1 MKIISRIQEFNK
13 NIKVQELREQYE
25 AKSFVDILSVTRREM
40 SHSAFLVE
48 LLKDD
53 SFHGLGS
60 IPMHLFM
67 ELLLRRALQQNTKT
81 QEGGE
86 EVMFSEFKSAILSRK
101 LHFESIEVDK
111 EVSFEDAD
119 DNKGRVDILAK
130 CGVSPVQR
138 LGSKNKAVKSLNLI
152 IENKIYAGE
161 QDCQTDKYYKH
172 FNALLKNS
180 AKNVVVTNNDNTGP
194 RSRYNVYVY
203 LTPKS
208 GKELDKLQ
216 TPECNCKE
224 FIQICYQDI
233 LDDIIDPLLN
243 MDSLSARAR
252 FILEE
257 YKRSLGASFANV
269 ELNGDNCKR
278 KWKTIV
284 MAMGKKEVAE
294 ILDFWSNYRDLISA
308 AINEYNR
315 EADEDSDSEDNN
327 GRTYYDYNGQPFC
340 MGRLVEAI
348 ISEHAEKYEHNELN
362 QKFGDIVS
370 RIVSG
375 KKNSSYFDEQILT
388 KDYLSVYVFKQWNAT
403 NFPKFCQKVKEF
415 GWYELKEYKECIPSR
430 EESLILCDFYKKHE
444 KLITTVLEVIKM
456 FAEDDKDVKIAEAF
470 AKRNKSTRDR
480 TTYSLVLV
488 NRQDNTT
495 IPKLSWGRLV
505 MNILHDY
512 IEDATTY
519 DEVLSTF
526 GLKDSDLKK
535 FQNET
540 KGYSGFFT
548 EPTYLL
554 QLMDGE
560 YCVKKGWQ
568 PNQLKT
574 FISRARECGYEISED
589 KE

>member
-1 MKIISRIQEFNK
+1 MENIISRIQEFNK
-13 NIKVQELREQYE
+13 DVKVQELRNQYE
-25 AKSFVDILSVTRREM
+25 ANSFVDILSVTRREM

-48 LLKDD
+48 LLKDN

-81 QEGGE
+81 LDGGE
-86 EVMFSEFKSAILSRK
+86 EVMFSELKSAILSRK

-119 DNKGRVDILAK
+119 NNKGRVDILAK

-138 LGSKNKAVKSLNLI
+138 AGSKNKAVKSLNLI

-161 QDCQTDKYYKH
+161 QDCQTNKYYKH
-172 FNALLKNS
+172 FNALLKNK
-180 AKNVVVTNNDNTGP
+180 AKNGVVITNDNSGP

-208 GKELDKLQ
+208 GRELDKLH

-233 LDDIIDPLLN
+233 LDDIIDPLLD

-257 YKRSLGASFANV
+257 YKRSLGASFADV
-269 ELNGDNCKR
+269 EVNDGKVGR
-278 KWKTIV
+278 KWKTII
-284 MAMGKKEVAE
+284 MAIGKKEVAE
-294 ILDFWSNYRDLISA
+294 ILGFWSNYRDLISA

-315 EADEDSDSEDNN
+315 EADEDSDTEDNN

-348 ISEHAEKYEHNELN
+348 ISEHAGEYGQNELN
-362 QKFGDIVS
+362 KMFEGIVGCIVS
-370 RIVSG
+370 N
-375 KKNSSYFDEQILT
+375 KNNSSYFDEQIST
-388 KDYLSVYVFKQWNAT
+388 KDTSVYVFKQWKTT
-403 NFPKFCQKVKEF
+403 NFPEFCQKVKEL
-415 GWYELKEYKECIPSR
+415 GWYEIKEYKEYIPSQ

-456 FAEDDKDVKIAEAF
+456 FAEDEKEVKIAEAF

-488 NRQDNTT
+488 NRQDNRT

-505 MNILHDY
+505 LNVLHDY

-526 GLKDSDLKK
+526 GLNKSDLKK
-535 FQNET
+535 YQNEA
-540 KGYSGFFT
+540 KGNSGFFT
-548 EPTYLL
+548 EPTNLL
-554 QLMDGE
+554 QLKDGK

-568 PNQLKT
+568 PGKLKT
-574 FISRARECGYEISED
+574 FISSAIVCGYEISED

>member
-13 NIKVQELREQYE
+13 DVKVQELRNQYE
-25 AKSFVDILSVTRREM
+25 ANSFVDILSVTRREM

-48 LLKDD
+48 LLKDN

-81 QEGGE
+81 QDGGE
-86 EVMFSEFKSAILSRK
+86 EVMFSELKSAILSRK

-119 DNKGRVDILAK
+119 NNKGRVDILAK

-138 LGSKNKAVKSLNLI
+138 AGSKNKAVKSLNLI

-161 QDCQTDKYYKH
+161 QDCQTNKYYKH
-172 FNALLKNS
+172 FNALLKNK
-180 AKNVVVTNNDNTGP
+180 AKNGVVITNDNSGP

-208 GKELDKLQ
+208 GRELDKLQ
-216 TPECNCKE
+216 TPECECKE

-233 LDDIIDPLLN
+233 LDNIIDPLLD

-257 YKRSLGASFANV
+257 YKRSLGASFADV
-269 ELNGDNCKR
+269 EVNDGKVGR
-278 KWKTIV
+278 KWKTII
-284 MAMGKKEVAE
+284 MAIGKKEVAE
-294 ILDFWSNYRDLISA
+294 ILGFWSNYRDLISA

-315 EADEDSDSEDNN
+315 EADEDSDTEDNN

-348 ISEHAEKYEHNELN
+348 ISEHAGEYEQNELN
-362 QKFGDIVS
+362 QKFGGIIRCIVS
-370 RIVSG
+370 N
-375 KKNSSYFDEQILT
+375 KKNSSYFDEQITT
-388 KDYLSVYVFKQWNAT
+388 KDNSVHVFKQWNTT
-403 NFPKFCQKVKEF
+403 NFTKFCQKVKEL
-415 GWYELKEYKECIPSR
+415 GWYEIKEYNKEYIPSR

-456 FAEDDKDVKIAEAF
+456 FSGNDADIKDAEAF

-480 TTYSLVLV
+480 TTYNLV
-488 NRQDNTT
+488 NRQDNRTM
-495 IPKLSWGRLV
+495 PKLSRGTLV
-505 MNILHDY
+505 LNVLRDY
-512 IEDATTY
+512 IEDTTTY
-519 DEVLSTF
+519 AEVLSTF
-526 GLKDSDLKK
+526 DLNESDLKK
-535 FQNET
+535 YQDET
-540 KGYSGFFT
+540 TGYSGFFT
-548 EPTYLL
+548 ESSDLL
-554 QLMDGE
+554 QLMDGK

-568 PNQLKT
+568 PDQLKM
-574 FISRARECGYEISED
+574 FISRARECGYEISGN